1 MITAFWAC
9 KGVIPVDIMLRG
21 ETSQSYINV
30 LTEHRKHFKR
40 IWPHMNPTQILLQ
53 HDNAR
58 PHTSLKTSEAII
70 KYGWIM
76 LPHLPYSLNLARS
89 HFHPFGALKHAIHSM
104 KFETGNNVIHSQ
116 NLATYAGQGMA
127 PTTHAHTHTHTH
139 THICSSLAQGCKSGQ
154 RLCGNTGQGVKA
166 SLFILCNFHK
176 TGVGIYRK
184 KKGGITFWSTLL
196 LTTEK
201 NKHHKGKQKKMY

>member
-139 THICSSLAQGCKSGQ
+139 THLFLIGT
-154 RLCGNTGQGVKA
+154 RL
-166 SLFILCNFHK
+166 
-176 TGVGIYRK
+176 
-184 KKGGITFWSTLL
+184 
-196 LTTEK
+196 
-201 NKHHKGKQKKMY
+201 